1 MILPVE
7 LAHSYRLAVN
17 IGEIWCDHLRDHRQS
32 LLQNWEVRSLLEIR
46 AAELAA
52 RKSSDDQMDA
62 TIRGDAVHYKL
73 LQGK

>member
-1 MILPVE
+1 MILAIE
-7 LAHSYRLAVN
+7 MAHSDRSAVN
-17 IGEIWCDHLRDHRQS
+17 IGEIWCDHRQS

-52 RKSSDDQMDA
+52 RKSSDDQMYA
-62 TIRGDAVHYKL
+62 TIRGNAVHYKL